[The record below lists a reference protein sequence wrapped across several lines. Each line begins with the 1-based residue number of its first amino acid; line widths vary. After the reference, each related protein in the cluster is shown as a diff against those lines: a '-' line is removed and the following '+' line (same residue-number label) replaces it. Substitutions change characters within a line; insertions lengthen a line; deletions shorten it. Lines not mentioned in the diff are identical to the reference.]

1 VVMTVDSTKLKVV
14 GERRFLAVV
23 DAVNRSLT
31 QDVIVGLNA
40 AVTEGQPDVDV
51 ARRYLRDAGL
61 LEPVRLDN

>member
-1 VVMTVDSTKLKVV
+1 M
-14 GERRFLAVV
+14 V

-40 AVTEGQPDVDV
+40 AVTNGQSDVEV

-61 LEPVRLDN
+61 LEPIRLGDN